1 MSKHCD
7 KNCNCDNCNNNY
19 NNNNNHNRNHG
30 NFSPNNCVRE
40 PIRFGLVPPAP
51 NYPLPAF
58 TGDIYVDV
66 SLRKWYKYQCTAWY
80 DITSNINLLVSFG
93 PTGPT
98 GPIGKTGPTGPTG
111 PSLNGGIILDSIK
124 VFINEKTGSDLNN
137 GLTSATAVKTI
148 KKGIYILGKFTAKEG
163 ILQLEGNIPFNLG
176 TNPVLD
182 FYPATSFIGS
192 IIVQGTFINNVTD
205 TVISIPSPS
214 GVGPFDTWSKLNIM
228 NGGLIPFDYV
238 KSFIKNNTQNKIY
251 TILSNSSSS
260 IDVITGKGASNGLP
274 DPWNVGESLT
284 LFKIKNIIQFSGELK
299 ILNSSNVNIT
309 FQYIWIKPAALLSA
323 WNNVKLQVI
332 TFRGCRMD
340 TNSFRSYT
348 GSMILE
354 GCYSENRNFETIFS
368 PIEQNTSKI
377 FNSVWLNGPGTEFN
391 DTCSAFFVYLTDCL
405 SVNASFNVQSAD
417 FEAFSIKMTGI
428 TSHIGIKI
436 QNGTIFKLTNV
447 FLENIASVTFPVSLI
462 ESSGGKG
469 VIINLNAV
477 NNSTQSNNSC
487 IALGF
492 SSNLYLNGSTYLKS
506 TGKCIESDG
515 GSYLDIFSNP
525 LNMIIN
531 PIANRPLISLDN
543 NSRMSVRL
551 SSDHIHV
558 YETLIP
564 IPTFNS
570 TLILVQTG
578 SSFSLNNSSGN
589 GSVKFLTDSKNI
601 FSIIDSYLSILTTSG
616 NTILTNLRN
625 DGSGI
630 FCNSQSKFNERTQPP
645 GNIIH
650 STKQTSLTNATVVLD
665 SGSSTSLTPNLTD
678 ITATN
683 LLICGSLPTIPGPG
697 PYSTSINDYSLI
709 NTKNCFAS
717 F

>member
-1 MSKHCD
+1 MNRHCGP
-7 KNCNCDNCNNNY
+7 NCNCDNCNNN
-19 NNNNNHNRNHG
+19 HNRG
-30 NFSPNNCVRE
+30 NFSSNNCIRE

-80 DITSNINLLVSFG
+80 DITTNINLLVSFG

-98 GPIGKTGPTGPTG
+98 GPSGKTGPTGPTG
-111 PSLNGGIILDSIK
+111 PSNNSGIILDSIT
-124 VFINEKTGSDLNN
+124 VFINEETGSDLNN
-137 GLTSATAVKTI
+137 GLTSATPLKTI
-148 KKGIYILGKFTAKEG
+148 QKGIYILGKFTAREG
-163 ILQLEGNIPFNLG
+163 ILQLEGNVPFNLG

-182 FYPATSFIGS
+182 FYPATRFIGS
-192 IIVQGTFINNVTD
+192 IIVQGTLINNIND
-205 TVISIPSPS
+205 TVTSIPSPS

-238 KSFIKNNTQNKIY
+238 KSFIKNNTQNRIY
-251 TILSNSSSS
+251 TILSNSNSS
-260 IDVITGKGASNGLP
+260 IDVITGNNALNGLH
-274 DPWNVGESLT
+274 DPWNIGESLT

-309 FQYIWIKPAALLSA
+309 FQYIWIKPAALPST

-391 DTCSAFFVYLTDCL
+391 DTCSAFFVYSTDCL
-405 SVNASFNVQSAD
+405 SINSSFNIQSAD
-417 FEAFSIKMTGI
+417 FEGFSIKMTGI
-428 TSHIGIKI
+428 TSHVGMNI
-436 QNGTIFKLTNV
+436 QNGSIFKLSNIS
-447 FLENIASVTFPVSLI
+447 LENISSITFPISLI

-469 VIINLNAV
+469 VINNLNII

-487 IALGF
+487 IELAF
-492 SSNLYLNGSTYLKS
+492 SSTLHLSGSTYLQS
-506 TGKCIESDG
+506 TGRCINLNG
-515 GSYLDIFSNP
+515 GSSLDVFSNP
-525 LNMIIN
+525 LNMKIN
-531 PIANRPLISLDN
+531 PITNRPLINLDN
-543 NSRMSVRL
+543 NSRMSIRL
-551 SSDHIHV
+551 SNDHIHV
-558 YETLIP
+558 YEALNP
-564 IPTFNS
+564 IPTSNS
-570 TLILVQTG
+570 SLIIVQTG
-578 SSFSLNNSSGN
+578 SSFSLNNNSGN
-589 GSVKFLTDSKNI
+589 GSVTFLSNSGSI
-601 FSIIDSYLSILTTSG
+601 FSIINSYLSILTTSG
-616 NTILTNLRN
+616 NTIIKNSRN

-630 FCNSQSKFNERTQPP
+630 ICNSLSKFIEITQSP

-650 STKQTSLTNATVVLD
+650 STKQTSSTNATVVLN
-665 SGSSTSLTPNLTD
+665 SGSSSSLTPNLTD
-678 ITATN
+678 STATN
-683 LLICGSLPTIPGPG
+683 LLICGSLPTISGPG
-697 PYSTSINDYSLI
+697 SYSTSINDYSLI